1 MAKSL
6 KRTDAVQSNPAPT
19 GFADEQPAFD
29 SGTGGSET
37 GLKPSNRNEPA
48 TPVKRLGK
56 FKVGPGGRVLVPADV
71 RDELGVKEGDYLL
84 ASICEGELRLIP
96 IAASV
101 RRAQARLRKYIPD
114 GGPSAVDELIAE
126 RRRENA
132 RDSEE

>member
-29 SGTGGSET
+29 SGTGHRS
-37 GLKPSNRNEPA
+37 PRQDEPA